1 MENLTL
7 ILTTVL
13 ITIVSVLVVGSLAY
27 LAMVVKKLMGSVEQL
42 EKETSSIRKAGNFAE
57 QHFMDVNRDIK
68 QDIEKQIDS
77 VYQRI
82 DDTQRKIDSR
92 CDKLWDNLIREIQ
105 IRDEENSKMKS
116 EKK

>member
-7 ILTTVL
+7 ILATVL

-27 LAMVVKKLMGSVEQL
+27 LAMVVKRLMGSVEQL
-42 EKETSSIRKAGNFAE
+42 EKETSSIRKSGNFAE

-68 QDIEKQIDS
+68 QDISKQIDE
-77 VYQRI
+77 VYHRI

-92 CDKLWDNLIREIQ
+92 CDKIWDNLIREIQ
-105 IRDEENSKMKS
+105 IRDEDIYKMKS

>member
-13 ITIVSVLVVGSLAY
+13 ITIVSVLVVGSLTY
-27 LAMVVKKLMGSVEQL
+27 LAMVVKRLMGSVEQL
-42 EKETSSIRKAGNFAE
+42 EKETSLIRKAGNSAE
-57 QHFMDVNRDIK
+57 QHFMDVNRVIK
-68 QDIEKQIDS
+68 QDIATQIDN
-77 VYQRI
+77 VYHRI
-82 DDTQRKIDSR
+82 EDTQRKIDSR